1 MDRQRKTEVTVDQ
14 QVDTPPQARRP
25 AVDAD
30 VRGRLSA
37 RIAAVERRLDLAG
50 VSTAVLQA
58 GEGPP
63 VVGLHGQGEFAALWS
78 RVFPR
83 LATTHRL
90 IVPDL
95 PGQGASEI
103 RQGELDVDRVLGWL
117 AELVDETCPSPPAL
131 VGHVLGGSI
140 AARFASRYGDRISRL
155 VLVDAFG
162 LGPVRPAPRFVMSMA
177 AFMVRP
183 TERTMGGFLG
193 QCVFDIDDVHA
204 QMGEDWE
211 LIRAYGLEGA
221 RSPRKKAATRALM
234 KAFGSPI
241 PGDELARID
250 TPTTLIWGRHDR
262 QVRLAVAEAASARY
276 EWPLHVIDDCAS
288 DPNVEQPDAFV
299 QVLRDTL
306 DRPLS

>member
-1 MDRQRKTEVTVDQ
+1 MDKQRKTGVTIDQ
-14 QVDTPPQARRP
+14 QVDRPPQPRAP
-25 AVDAD
+25 AVSAD
-30 VRGRLSA
+30 VRGQLLA
-37 RIAAVERRLDLAG
+37 RIAADERRLDLAG

-63 VVGLHGQGEFAALWS
+63 IVGLHGQGEFAAMWS

-103 RQGELDVDRVLGWL
+103 SDGELNADRVLSWL
-117 AELVDETCPSPPAL
+117 SGLIEETCPSPPAL

-162 LGPVRPAPRFVMSMA
+162 LGPLRPPPRFVMTMA
-177 AFMVRP
+177 AFLVLP
-183 TERTMGGFLG
+183 TERTMGGMLN
-193 QCVFDIDDVHA
+193 QCMFDIDDVHA

-221 RSPRKKAATRALM
+221 RSPRNKAATRALM

-241 PGDELARID
+241 PGDELARIEV
-250 TPTTLIWGRHDR
+250 PTTLIWGRHDR
-262 QVRLAVAEAASARY
+262 QMSLAVAEAASARY

-299 QVLRDTL
+299 QTLRDAL